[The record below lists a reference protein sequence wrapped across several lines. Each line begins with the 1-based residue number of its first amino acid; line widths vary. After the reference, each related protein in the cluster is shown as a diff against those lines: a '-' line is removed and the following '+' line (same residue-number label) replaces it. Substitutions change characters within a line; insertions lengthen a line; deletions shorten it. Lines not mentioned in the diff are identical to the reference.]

1 MKFMVYNPGPHLQ
14 HIKSSELCKE
24 TKLHD
29 VKAMEFNP
37 EQQLQDVK
45 SPELG
50 KGTGMLQGMQ
60 SFELNPGPQLQEIK
74 SELCTDV
81 KLPYEQFLEFKHE
94 PKLQGGKSSE
104 LNPGPQLQCTNL
116 VAFSTGPQLK
126 GVKSELNPQPGL
138 QGIKSQVFCLGPHVQ
153 GVNSSAF
160 ISNPKL
166 QCVNS
171 FGCNPEPPLQ
181 GINPSEL
188 TLVSKL
194 QGMKSSEVSSGT
206 EIASET
212 SMVFNPDR
220 HLQDMKSE
228 LIPGSKFLGVAPMEC
243 NPGPQMKCVNSSELN
258 AEPKLQCVNSMGC
271 KRGPL
276 LEGVQSFGLTSGTK
290 CQGMGSEVNPGTKKQ
305 SETSVVFN
313 LESHLQCLKS
323 ELIPGSKFLGVAPME
338 CNPGP
343 QVKCVNSSELNPESK
358 LPCVNSTGCKLGPP
372 LQGIQSFELTSGI
385 KCQGMGPFD
394 LNLGT
399 EVLGVKSVMFNPM
412 QHLQNVKC
420 ELTPGTQFQG
430 ITSREFNWG
439 PQLQS
444 MNSSDLKPGLELQ
457 CINSIKFN
465 PGPQLHGTKPSETN
479 PTSEYQGTKSVLF
492 NAGAYWQGVKSS
504 ELIPGTKFPEIQFLE
519 NHCGSQ
525 PQVVQSVFTLGSP
538 LNGMKS
544 VLFLPEP
551 LLNDVKSVEM
561 NKEPLLCGANSVKL
575 ISGSEL
581 QDLKCE
587 MFALEPC
594 FKKMKYV
601 ELNPGPHP
609 QGMNSEELPSH
620 LRQHSVRSVV
630 FAPKLC
636 FQDVKSLELKPGP
649 QTQNVN
655 SKDLS
660 SCLWQKSVMFESE
673 PRSQDVKSLKSNLL
687 PHCQSANSLGL
698 STCLKS
704 PHANS
709 EAFAP
714 EPCFQDMNSVELT
727 PGFQQQGTNCRE
739 LTSGWQGMK
748 SVVLAP
754 EATKKFAPGPLLTS
768 VKFSDWSPESQ
779 QRGEKSLEFTPDPKL
794 QSIKHVK
801 LSSAS
806 LQQDTKS
813 VELAPGALLQ
823 GTKAEMLNRKRSYQI
838 TDSEIIPRPGHQ
850 FVECAEMIP
859 TPKHQVPKS
868 MNLISIPV
876 YHITERLAHQGNET
890 TEKSVELTPKP
901 TSKAMDSSRVPLRL
915 DLQVPESVDLTPV
928 LRNQG
933 SKSSKLTLKKS
944 YQIPETLELLSES
957 RPQLRDLREL
967 HTRPLQQAVGSEE
980 ITLEPRHHTT
990 ETVGLTSKARQ
1001 KGKEFLRVTP
1011 KPVSETTGYSER
1023 CPRPYP
1029 QALEFVEVISEK
1041 RLRRGESEALIT
1053 KSLHHVPESPEM
1065 TSGLGYQV
1073 PESVGLTS
1081 RQWLQRRQSLALL
1094 QKQTGQAVGHTES
1107 VELTSETWQPGDGS
1121 VGLPQSQNQSIKY
1134 SQRAPGVRAQ
1144 ITEVMRISPKPL
1156 DQVPGSTKTQLQAA
1170 LSIGITPGAPQKVT
1184 EYVKVTPGPP
1194 LQVVKSVA
1202 LTPGPAFQMIDYVQL
1217 TPKLQDVR
1225 PSEFTSELWL
1235 QSVKSKELTTE
1246 PTHQILDIMKLTG
1259 FQIVKTVLIPWPPLQ
1274 IVKSEEL
1281 APGPIPQ
1288 VVEPIGV
1295 ALGSAIEVIDCFNL
1309 QEMVEPV
1316 ELTPRPNTHV
1326 KSAEL
1331 LSQPA
1336 CPFEEPAVFTHEQG
1350 LQAVKA
1356 IGIKIRPPQMM
1367 ESEDLNL
1374 RQVYQNRECE
1384 DFTSREELQI
1394 GNYFS
1399 RFLHNSSNSLI
1410 TSSGETE
1417 FGSLCDF
1424 EVPEVSRALDI
1435 RNIGTDI
1442 FQPEESFIDPTM
1454 IQSSTLPFS
1463 LHNQLSDKIANI
1475 VETPHFEIS
1484 GVGVI
1489 SKTTDKKQV
1498 EELGNSLQGLS
1509 QHPPQSWRSPP
1520 RTFHSGSRIQRGLTS
1535 SVLGRQQNVWEN
1547 HSWRQRLPR
1556 KYLSN
1561 MLMLG
1566 DVLGTT
1572 MERKLCSPTSLM
1584 ERATRDIRQSI
1595 QNLFG
1600 VPAELMKPSQSL
1612 LEKGRGVIPQPSVAR
1627 NYIQRHTSCR
1637 GHEQRTALRIWTRSS
1652 MSSIIQQYS
1661 GTRVRLKKSS
1671 KLTDISQ
1678 DIFQHIPFSTSE
1690 GQPPAPVQ
1698 LESSFNIV
1706 FTRKDSV
1713 PVEESENSLSF
1724 ESQHSLKPSY
1734 LPHQAKTDFSEQF
1747 QLLQDLQLKI
1757 AAKLLRSQIPPN
1769 VPPPL
1774 TSGLVLKYPICLQC
1788 GRCAGFNCC
1797 HKLQGTFGPYLL
1809 IYPQLHLVRTPE
1821 GHGEI
1826 RLQLG
1831 FRLQT
1836 GKRPQVPKYHRR
1848 DRPITPRSPISPSLR
1863 SAKVYTRASKSPTS
1877 TIYFQSGSSQSPS
1890 PVRVHIRRR
1899 QYRGPDLV
1907 GKTEIRKPG
1916 LYEFSQVHSLPESVS
1931 ESNQNV
1937 KWAKRKTKKTHNPK
1951 YPYPM
1956 KRITKGSRTQN
1967 TKLYTNG
1974 RSIIQSP
1981 SRELPAQV
1989 RSKRTGTSQTTSA
2002 SLRRQSKKSS
2012 QPKFIQLLFQGLKQA
2027 LQTAHRIM
2035 TSAGQKPVDRPRP
2048 DHSWSSKNQH
2058 LKQRA
2063 RNDYLSRD
2071 IKRDRMS
2078 VVKVKPV
2085 DITTKQ
2091 NMLWEEREQFRS
2103 AQPPERDS
2111 SFQLRRTQLPKP
2123 IVSQGSAA
2131 FKTSSLGQP
2140 MGIVQNDSSSKGKKK
2155 LYRSEISSQE
2165 SKNSKTGTG
2174 VQVGGRNLHGSPH
2187 RTSHSHLKEKLAP
2200 KKQNHSFLRERTP
2213 YNSSVRSHRSP
2224 SERRCRSPSERS
2236 HRSTSQKSHHIPSE
2250 RSHHSLS
2257 EKSHHSLSERSHQ
2270 SASER
2275 SHRSLP
2281 QKSHHSPC
2289 ERSHHSLSEKSHHS
2303 PSDRS
2308 PRSLSGRSYHGA
2320 SERSHRG
2327 PSQKSHHSA
2336 SERRHHGPSQ
2346 KSHHSPPERSLRSPQ
2361 KSHHSPSERSLRSPQ
2376 KSHHSPSERSLRSP
2390 QKSHH
2395 SPSERSHRSPSQKS
2409 HHRPSQW
2416 SHRSP
2421 YQKSHHSPSERSH
2434 RSPSQKSHHRPSQ
2447 WSHRSPSQKSHH
2459 SPSERS
2465 YHSLSVKSHRSPSE
2479 RRCRSPSERKCRS
2492 PSERRCR
2499 SPSERSHRS
2508 LGLI

>member
-1 MKFMVYNPGPHLQ
+1 
-14 HIKSSELCKE
+14 
-24 TKLHD
+24 
-29 VKAMEFNP
+29 
-37 EQQLQDVK
+37 
-45 SPELG
+45 
-50 KGTGMLQGMQ
+50 
-60 SFELNPGPQLQEIK
+60 
-74 SELCTDV
+74 
-81 KLPYEQFLEFKHE
+81 
-94 PKLQGGKSSE
+94 
-104 LNPGPQLQCTNL
+104 
-116 VAFSTGPQLK
+116 
-126 GVKSELNPQPGL
+126 
-138 QGIKSQVFCLGPHVQ
+138 
-153 GVNSSAF
+153 
-160 ISNPKL
+160 
-166 QCVNS
+166 
-171 FGCNPEPPLQ
+171 
-181 GINPSEL
+181 
-188 TLVSKL
+188 
-194 QGMKSSEVSSGT
+194 
-206 EIASET
+206 
-212 SMVFNPDR
+212 
-220 HLQDMKSE
+220 
-228 LIPGSKFLGVAPMEC
+228 
-243 NPGPQMKCVNSSELN
+243 
-258 AEPKLQCVNSMGC
+258 
-271 KRGPL
+271 
-276 LEGVQSFGLTSGTK
+276 
-290 CQGMGSEVNPGTKKQ
+290 
-305 SETSVVFN
+305 
-313 LESHLQCLKS
+313 
-323 ELIPGSKFLGVAPME
+323 
-338 CNPGP
+338 
-343 QVKCVNSSELNPESK
+343 
-358 LPCVNSTGCKLGPP
+358 
-372 LQGIQSFELTSGI
+372 
-385 KCQGMGPFD
+385 
-394 LNLGT
+394 
-399 EVLGVKSVMFNPM
+399 
-412 QHLQNVKC
+412 
-420 ELTPGTQFQG
+420 
-430 ITSREFNWG
+430 
-439 PQLQS
+439 
-444 MNSSDLKPGLELQ
+444 
-457 CINSIKFN
+457 
-465 PGPQLHGTKPSETN
+465 
-479 PTSEYQGTKSVLF
+479 
-492 NAGAYWQGVKSS
+492 
-504 ELIPGTKFPEIQFLE
+504 
-519 NHCGSQ
+519 
-525 PQVVQSVFTLGSP
+525 
-538 LNGMKS
+538 
-544 VLFLPEP
+544 
-551 LLNDVKSVEM
+551 
-561 NKEPLLCGANSVKL
+561 
-575 ISGSEL
+575 
-581 QDLKCE
+581 
-587 MFALEPC
+587 
-594 FKKMKYV
+594 
-601 ELNPGPHP
+601 
-609 QGMNSEELPSH
+609 
-620 LRQHSVRSVV
+620 
-630 FAPKLC
+630 
-636 FQDVKSLELKPGP
+636 
-649 QTQNVN
+649 
-655 SKDLS
+655 
-660 SCLWQKSVMFESE
+660 
-673 PRSQDVKSLKSNLL
+673 
-687 PHCQSANSLGL
+687 
-698 STCLKS
+698 
-704 PHANS
+704 
-709 EAFAP
+709 
-714 EPCFQDMNSVELT
+714 
-727 PGFQQQGTNCRE
+727 
-739 LTSGWQGMK
+739 
-748 SVVLAP
+748 
-754 EATKKFAPGPLLTS
+754 
-768 VKFSDWSPESQ
+768 
-779 QRGEKSLEFTPDPKL
+779 
-794 QSIKHVK
+794 
-801 LSSAS
+801 
-806 LQQDTKS
+806 
-813 VELAPGALLQ
+813 
-823 GTKAEMLNRKRSYQI
+823 
-838 TDSEIIPRPGHQ
+838 
-850 FVECAEMIP
+850 
-859 TPKHQVPKS
+859 
-868 MNLISIPV
+868 
-876 YHITERLAHQGNET
+876 
-890 TEKSVELTPKP
+890 
-901 TSKAMDSSRVPLRL
+901 
-915 DLQVPESVDLTPV
+915 
-928 LRNQG
+928 
-933 SKSSKLTLKKS
+933 
-944 YQIPETLELLSES
+944 
-957 RPQLRDLREL
+957 
-967 HTRPLQQAVGSEE
+967 
-980 ITLEPRHHTT
+980 
-990 ETVGLTSKARQ
+990 
-1001 KGKEFLRVTP
+1001 
-1011 KPVSETTGYSER
+1011 
-1023 CPRPYP
+1023 
-1029 QALEFVEVISEK
+1029 
-1041 RLRRGESEALIT
+1041 
-1053 KSLHHVPESPEM
+1053 
-1065 TSGLGYQV
+1065 
-1073 PESVGLTS
+1073 
-1081 RQWLQRRQSLALL
+1081 
-1094 QKQTGQAVGHTES
+1094 
-1107 VELTSETWQPGDGS
+1107 
-1121 VGLPQSQNQSIKY
+1121 
-1134 SQRAPGVRAQ
+1134 
-1144 ITEVMRISPKPL
+1144 
-1156 DQVPGSTKTQLQAA
+1156 
-1170 LSIGITPGAPQKVT
+1170 
-1184 EYVKVTPGPP
+1184 
-1194 LQVVKSVA
+1194 
-1202 LTPGPAFQMIDYVQL
+1202 MIDYVQL

-1246 PTHQILDIMKLTG
+1246 PTHQILDIMKLT
-1259 FQIVKTVLIPWPPLQ
+1259 
-1274 IVKSEEL
+1274 
-1281 APGPIPQ
+1281 
-1288 VVEPIGV
+1288 
-1295 ALGSAIEVIDCFNL
+1295 
-1309 QEMVEPV
+1309 
-1316 ELTPRPNTHV
+1316 
-1326 KSAEL
+1326 
-1331 LSQPA
+1331 
-1336 CPFEEPAVFTHEQG
+1336 
-1350 LQAVKA
+1350 
-1356 IGIKIRPPQMM
+1356 
-1367 ESEDLNL
+1367 
-1374 RQVYQNRECE
+1374 
-1384 DFTSREELQI
+1384 
-1394 GNYFS
+1394 
-1399 RFLHNSSNSLI
+1399 
-1410 TSSGETE
+1410 
-1417 FGSLCDF
+1417 
-1424 EVPEVSRALDI
+1424 
-1435 RNIGTDI
+1435 
-1442 FQPEESFIDPTM
+1442 
-1454 IQSSTLPFS
+1454 
-1463 LHNQLSDKIANI
+1463 
-1475 VETPHFEIS
+1475 
-1484 GVGVI
+1484 
-1489 SKTTDKKQV
+1489 
-1498 EELGNSLQGLS
+1498 
-1509 QHPPQSWRSPP
+1509 
-1520 RTFHSGSRIQRGLTS
+1520 GLTS

-1877 TIYFQSGSSQSPS
+1877 STIYFQSGSSQSPS

-2200 KKQNHSFLRERTP
+2200 KKQNHGFLRERTP

-2346 KSHHSPPERSLRSPQ
+2346 KSHHSPPERSHRSPQ

-2395 SPSERSHRSPSQKS
+2395 SPS
-2409 HHRPSQW
+2409 
-2416 SHRSP
+2416 
-2421 YQKSHHSPSERSH
+2421 
-2434 RSPSQKSHHRPSQ
+2434 
-2447 WSHRSPSQKSHH
+2447 
-2459 SPSERS
+2459 
-2465 YHSLSVKSHRSPSE
+2465 
-2479 RRCRSPSERKCRS
+2479 
-2492 PSERRCR
+2492 
-2499 SPSERSHRS
+2499 
-2508 LGLI
+2508 

>member
-1 MKFMVYNPGPHLQ
+1 
-14 HIKSSELCKE
+14 
-24 TKLHD
+24 
-29 VKAMEFNP
+29 
-37 EQQLQDVK
+37 
-45 SPELG
+45 
-50 KGTGMLQGMQ
+50 
-60 SFELNPGPQLQEIK
+60 
-74 SELCTDV
+74 
-81 KLPYEQFLEFKHE
+81 
-94 PKLQGGKSSE
+94 
-104 LNPGPQLQCTNL
+104 
-116 VAFSTGPQLK
+116 
-126 GVKSELNPQPGL
+126 
-138 QGIKSQVFCLGPHVQ
+138 
-153 GVNSSAF
+153 
-160 ISNPKL
+160 
-166 QCVNS
+166 
-171 FGCNPEPPLQ
+171 
-181 GINPSEL
+181 
-188 TLVSKL
+188 
-194 QGMKSSEVSSGT
+194 
-206 EIASET
+206 
-212 SMVFNPDR
+212 
-220 HLQDMKSE
+220 
-228 LIPGSKFLGVAPMEC
+228 
-243 NPGPQMKCVNSSELN
+243 
-258 AEPKLQCVNSMGC
+258 
-271 KRGPL
+271 
-276 LEGVQSFGLTSGTK
+276 
-290 CQGMGSEVNPGTKKQ
+290 
-305 SETSVVFN
+305 
-313 LESHLQCLKS
+313 
-323 ELIPGSKFLGVAPME
+323 
-338 CNPGP
+338 
-343 QVKCVNSSELNPESK
+343 
-358 LPCVNSTGCKLGPP
+358 
-372 LQGIQSFELTSGI
+372 
-385 KCQGMGPFD
+385 
-394 LNLGT
+394 
-399 EVLGVKSVMFNPM
+399 
-412 QHLQNVKC
+412 
-420 ELTPGTQFQG
+420 
-430 ITSREFNWG
+430 
-439 PQLQS
+439 
-444 MNSSDLKPGLELQ
+444 
-457 CINSIKFN
+457 
-465 PGPQLHGTKPSETN
+465 
-479 PTSEYQGTKSVLF
+479 
-492 NAGAYWQGVKSS
+492 
-504 ELIPGTKFPEIQFLE
+504 
-519 NHCGSQ
+519 
-525 PQVVQSVFTLGSP
+525 
-538 LNGMKS
+538 
-544 VLFLPEP
+544 
-551 LLNDVKSVEM
+551 
-561 NKEPLLCGANSVKL
+561 
-575 ISGSEL
+575 
-581 QDLKCE
+581 
-587 MFALEPC
+587 
-594 FKKMKYV
+594 
-601 ELNPGPHP
+601 
-609 QGMNSEELPSH
+609 
-620 LRQHSVRSVV
+620 
-630 FAPKLC
+630 
-636 FQDVKSLELKPGP
+636 
-649 QTQNVN
+649 
-655 SKDLS
+655 
-660 SCLWQKSVMFESE
+660 
-673 PRSQDVKSLKSNLL
+673 
-687 PHCQSANSLGL
+687 
-698 STCLKS
+698 
-704 PHANS
+704 
-709 EAFAP
+709 
-714 EPCFQDMNSVELT
+714 
-727 PGFQQQGTNCRE
+727 
-739 LTSGWQGMK
+739 
-748 SVVLAP
+748 
-754 EATKKFAPGPLLTS
+754 
-768 VKFSDWSPESQ
+768 
-779 QRGEKSLEFTPDPKL
+779 
-794 QSIKHVK
+794 
-801 LSSAS
+801 
-806 LQQDTKS
+806 
-813 VELAPGALLQ
+813 
-823 GTKAEMLNRKRSYQI
+823 
-838 TDSEIIPRPGHQ
+838 
-850 FVECAEMIP
+850 
-859 TPKHQVPKS
+859 

-876 YHITERLAHQGNET
+876 YHITERLAHQ
-890 TEKSVELTPKP
+890 
-901 TSKAMDSSRVPLRL
+901 
-915 DLQVPESVDLTPV
+915 
-928 LRNQG
+928 
-933 SKSSKLTLKKS
+933 
-944 YQIPETLELLSES
+944 
-957 RPQLRDLREL
+957 
-967 HTRPLQQAVGSEE
+967 
-980 ITLEPRHHTT
+980 
-990 ETVGLTSKARQ
+990 
-1001 KGKEFLRVTP
+1001 
-1011 KPVSETTGYSER
+1011 
-1023 CPRPYP
+1023 
-1029 QALEFVEVISEK
+1029 
-1041 RLRRGESEALIT
+1041 
-1053 KSLHHVPESPEM
+1053 
-1065 TSGLGYQV
+1065 
-1073 PESVGLTS
+1073 
-1081 RQWLQRRQSLALL
+1081 
-1094 QKQTGQAVGHTES
+1094 
-1107 VELTSETWQPGDGS
+1107 
-1121 VGLPQSQNQSIKY
+1121 
-1134 SQRAPGVRAQ
+1134 
-1144 ITEVMRISPKPL
+1144 
-1156 DQVPGSTKTQLQAA
+1156 
-1170 LSIGITPGAPQKVT
+1170 
-1184 EYVKVTPGPP
+1184 
-1194 LQVVKSVA
+1194 
-1202 LTPGPAFQMIDYVQL
+1202 
-1217 TPKLQDVR
+1217 
-1225 PSEFTSELWL
+1225 
-1235 QSVKSKELTTE
+1235 
-1246 PTHQILDIMKLTG
+1246 
-1259 FQIVKTVLIPWPPLQ
+1259 
-1274 IVKSEEL
+1274 
-1281 APGPIPQ
+1281 
-1288 VVEPIGV
+1288 
-1295 ALGSAIEVIDCFNL
+1295 
-1309 QEMVEPV
+1309 
-1316 ELTPRPNTHV
+1316 
-1326 KSAEL
+1326 
-1331 LSQPA
+1331 
-1336 CPFEEPAVFTHEQG
+1336 
-1350 LQAVKA
+1350 
-1356 IGIKIRPPQMM
+1356 
-1367 ESEDLNL
+1367 
-1374 RQVYQNRECE
+1374 
-1384 DFTSREELQI
+1384 
-1394 GNYFS
+1394 
-1399 RFLHNSSNSLI
+1399 
-1410 TSSGETE
+1410 
-1417 FGSLCDF
+1417 
-1424 EVPEVSRALDI
+1424 
-1435 RNIGTDI
+1435 
-1442 FQPEESFIDPTM
+1442 
-1454 IQSSTLPFS
+1454 
-1463 LHNQLSDKIANI
+1463 
-1475 VETPHFEIS
+1475 
-1484 GVGVI
+1484 
-1489 SKTTDKKQV
+1489 
-1498 EELGNSLQGLS
+1498 
-1509 QHPPQSWRSPP
+1509 
-1520 RTFHSGSRIQRGLTS
+1520 GLTS

-1877 TIYFQSGSSQSPS
+1877 STIYFQSGSSQSPS

-2200 KKQNHSFLRERTP
+2200 KKQNHGFLRERTP

-2346 KSHHSPPERSLRSPQ
+2346 KSHHSPPERSHRSPQ

-2390 QKSHH
+2390 
-2395 SPSERSHRSPSQKS
+2395 
-2409 HHRPSQW
+2409 
-2416 SHRSP
+2416 
-2421 YQKSHHSPSERSH
+2421 QKSHHSPSERSH

>member
-1 MKFMVYNPGPHLQ
+1 
-14 HIKSSELCKE
+14 
-24 TKLHD
+24 
-29 VKAMEFNP
+29 
-37 EQQLQDVK
+37 
-45 SPELG
+45 
-50 KGTGMLQGMQ
+50 
-60 SFELNPGPQLQEIK
+60 
-74 SELCTDV
+74 
-81 KLPYEQFLEFKHE
+81 
-94 PKLQGGKSSE
+94 
-104 LNPGPQLQCTNL
+104 
-116 VAFSTGPQLK
+116 
-126 GVKSELNPQPGL
+126 
-138 QGIKSQVFCLGPHVQ
+138 
-153 GVNSSAF
+153 
-160 ISNPKL
+160 
-166 QCVNS
+166 
-171 FGCNPEPPLQ
+171 
-181 GINPSEL
+181 
-188 TLVSKL
+188 
-194 QGMKSSEVSSGT
+194 
-206 EIASET
+206 
-212 SMVFNPDR
+212 
-220 HLQDMKSE
+220 
-228 LIPGSKFLGVAPMEC
+228 
-243 NPGPQMKCVNSSELN
+243 
-258 AEPKLQCVNSMGC
+258 
-271 KRGPL
+271 
-276 LEGVQSFGLTSGTK
+276 
-290 CQGMGSEVNPGTKKQ
+290 
-305 SETSVVFN
+305 
-313 LESHLQCLKS
+313 
-323 ELIPGSKFLGVAPME
+323 
-338 CNPGP
+338 
-343 QVKCVNSSELNPESK
+343 
-358 LPCVNSTGCKLGPP
+358 
-372 LQGIQSFELTSGI
+372 
-385 KCQGMGPFD
+385 
-394 LNLGT
+394 
-399 EVLGVKSVMFNPM
+399 
-412 QHLQNVKC
+412 
-420 ELTPGTQFQG
+420 
-430 ITSREFNWG
+430 
-439 PQLQS
+439 
-444 MNSSDLKPGLELQ
+444 
-457 CINSIKFN
+457 
-465 PGPQLHGTKPSETN
+465 
-479 PTSEYQGTKSVLF
+479 
-492 NAGAYWQGVKSS
+492 
-504 ELIPGTKFPEIQFLE
+504 
-519 NHCGSQ
+519 
-525 PQVVQSVFTLGSP
+525 
-538 LNGMKS
+538 
-544 VLFLPEP
+544 
-551 LLNDVKSVEM
+551 
-561 NKEPLLCGANSVKL
+561 
-575 ISGSEL
+575 
-581 QDLKCE
+581 
-587 MFALEPC
+587 
-594 FKKMKYV
+594 
-601 ELNPGPHP
+601 
-609 QGMNSEELPSH
+609 
-620 LRQHSVRSVV
+620 
-630 FAPKLC
+630 
-636 FQDVKSLELKPGP
+636 
-649 QTQNVN
+649 
-655 SKDLS
+655 
-660 SCLWQKSVMFESE
+660 
-673 PRSQDVKSLKSNLL
+673 
-687 PHCQSANSLGL
+687 
-698 STCLKS
+698 
-704 PHANS
+704 
-709 EAFAP
+709 
-714 EPCFQDMNSVELT
+714 MNSVELT

-1410 TSSGETE
+1410 TSSVKQNSEA
-1417 FGSLCDF
+1417 FVIF

-1877 TIYFQSGSSQSPS
+1877 STIYFQSGSSQSPS

-2174 VQVGGRNLHGSPH
+2174 VQRRGRNLHGSPH

-2257 EKSHHSLSERSHQ
+2257 EKSHHS
-2270 SASER
+2270 
-2275 SHRSLP
+2275 
-2281 QKSHHSPC
+2281 
-2289 ERSHHSLSEKSHHS
+2289 

-2346 KSHHSPPERSLRSPQ
+2346 KSHHSPPERSHRSPQ

-2508 LGLI
+2508 PSDRSHQSPSQRSHHSLSKRSHKGPSKRKFCRPSERRCRSPSERSHRISEKSHRSLSERSHQSASERSHCSPPQKSHHSALRDETSQSLKKAITVSLRGVISPSERSPAVSLEGGVTVPLKQPLQSFSE

>member
-1 MKFMVYNPGPHLQ
+1 
-14 HIKSSELCKE
+14 
-24 TKLHD
+24 
-29 VKAMEFNP
+29 
-37 EQQLQDVK
+37 
-45 SPELG
+45 
-50 KGTGMLQGMQ
+50 
-60 SFELNPGPQLQEIK
+60 
-74 SELCTDV
+74 
-81 KLPYEQFLEFKHE
+81 
-94 PKLQGGKSSE
+94 
-104 LNPGPQLQCTNL
+104 
-116 VAFSTGPQLK
+116 
-126 GVKSELNPQPGL
+126 
-138 QGIKSQVFCLGPHVQ
+138 
-153 GVNSSAF
+153 
-160 ISNPKL
+160 
-166 QCVNS
+166 
-171 FGCNPEPPLQ
+171 
-181 GINPSEL
+181 
-188 TLVSKL
+188 
-194 QGMKSSEVSSGT
+194 
-206 EIASET
+206 
-212 SMVFNPDR
+212 
-220 HLQDMKSE
+220 
-228 LIPGSKFLGVAPMEC
+228 
-243 NPGPQMKCVNSSELN
+243 
-258 AEPKLQCVNSMGC
+258 
-271 KRGPL
+271 
-276 LEGVQSFGLTSGTK
+276 
-290 CQGMGSEVNPGTKKQ
+290 
-305 SETSVVFN
+305 
-313 LESHLQCLKS
+313 
-323 ELIPGSKFLGVAPME
+323 
-338 CNPGP
+338 
-343 QVKCVNSSELNPESK
+343 
-358 LPCVNSTGCKLGPP
+358 
-372 LQGIQSFELTSGI
+372 
-385 KCQGMGPFD
+385 
-394 LNLGT
+394 
-399 EVLGVKSVMFNPM
+399 
-412 QHLQNVKC
+412 
-420 ELTPGTQFQG
+420 
-430 ITSREFNWG
+430 
-439 PQLQS
+439 
-444 MNSSDLKPGLELQ
+444 
-457 CINSIKFN
+457 
-465 PGPQLHGTKPSETN
+465 
-479 PTSEYQGTKSVLF
+479 
-492 NAGAYWQGVKSS
+492 
-504 ELIPGTKFPEIQFLE
+504 
-519 NHCGSQ
+519 
-525 PQVVQSVFTLGSP
+525 
-538 LNGMKS
+538 
-544 VLFLPEP
+544 
-551 LLNDVKSVEM
+551 
-561 NKEPLLCGANSVKL
+561 
-575 ISGSEL
+575 
-581 QDLKCE
+581 
-587 MFALEPC
+587 
-594 FKKMKYV
+594 
-601 ELNPGPHP
+601 
-609 QGMNSEELPSH
+609 
-620 LRQHSVRSVV
+620 
-630 FAPKLC
+630 
-636 FQDVKSLELKPGP
+636 
-649 QTQNVN
+649 
-655 SKDLS
+655 
-660 SCLWQKSVMFESE
+660 
-673 PRSQDVKSLKSNLL
+673 
-687 PHCQSANSLGL
+687 
-698 STCLKS
+698 
-704 PHANS
+704 
-709 EAFAP
+709 
-714 EPCFQDMNSVELT
+714 MNSVELT

-1041 RLRRGESEALIT
+1041 RLQRGESEALIT

-1877 TIYFQSGSSQSPS
+1877 STIYFQSGSSQSPS

-2200 KKQNHSFLRERTP
+2200 KKQNHGFLRERTP

-2308 PRSLSGRSYHGA
+2308 PRI
-2320 SERSHRG
+2320 
-2327 PSQKSHHSA
+2327 
-2336 SERRHHGPSQ
+2336 
-2346 KSHHSPPERSLRSPQ
+2346 
-2361 KSHHSPSERSLRSPQ
+2361 PSERSLRSPQ

-2421 YQKSHHSPSERSH
+2421 SQKSHHSPSERSH

-2499 SPSERSHRS
+2499 SPSERSHRMSPGQESPVPETQELHRPSRAERGSRGVGAGPRREGIPSGSPGHS
-2508 LGLI
+2508 LRAAARTAGPGAARGARAAAPRRGLRGGGCAAPGAARPGSGRGRGSVQRGLRGSRSSSEGLGRRLRGGGCTARERESNSAGSGAQGAGTQPRIRPPPGQAEAGRAQDSEDAPAPS

>member
-1 MKFMVYNPGPHLQ
+1 
-14 HIKSSELCKE
+14 
-24 TKLHD
+24 
-29 VKAMEFNP
+29 
-37 EQQLQDVK
+37 
-45 SPELG
+45 
-50 KGTGMLQGMQ
+50 
-60 SFELNPGPQLQEIK
+60 
-74 SELCTDV
+74 
-81 KLPYEQFLEFKHE
+81 
-94 PKLQGGKSSE
+94 
-104 LNPGPQLQCTNL
+104 
-116 VAFSTGPQLK
+116 
-126 GVKSELNPQPGL
+126 
-138 QGIKSQVFCLGPHVQ
+138 
-153 GVNSSAF
+153 
-160 ISNPKL
+160 
-166 QCVNS
+166 
-171 FGCNPEPPLQ
+171 
-181 GINPSEL
+181 
-188 TLVSKL
+188 
-194 QGMKSSEVSSGT
+194 
-206 EIASET
+206 
-212 SMVFNPDR
+212 
-220 HLQDMKSE
+220 
-228 LIPGSKFLGVAPMEC
+228 
-243 NPGPQMKCVNSSELN
+243 
-258 AEPKLQCVNSMGC
+258 
-271 KRGPL
+271 
-276 LEGVQSFGLTSGTK
+276 
-290 CQGMGSEVNPGTKKQ
+290 
-305 SETSVVFN
+305 
-313 LESHLQCLKS
+313 
-323 ELIPGSKFLGVAPME
+323 
-338 CNPGP
+338 
-343 QVKCVNSSELNPESK
+343 
-358 LPCVNSTGCKLGPP
+358 
-372 LQGIQSFELTSGI
+372 
-385 KCQGMGPFD
+385 
-394 LNLGT
+394 
-399 EVLGVKSVMFNPM
+399 
-412 QHLQNVKC
+412 
-420 ELTPGTQFQG
+420 
-430 ITSREFNWG
+430 
-439 PQLQS
+439 
-444 MNSSDLKPGLELQ
+444 
-457 CINSIKFN
+457 
-465 PGPQLHGTKPSETN
+465 
-479 PTSEYQGTKSVLF
+479 
-492 NAGAYWQGVKSS
+492 
-504 ELIPGTKFPEIQFLE
+504 
-519 NHCGSQ
+519 
-525 PQVVQSVFTLGSP
+525 
-538 LNGMKS
+538 
-544 VLFLPEP
+544 
-551 LLNDVKSVEM
+551 
-561 NKEPLLCGANSVKL
+561 
-575 ISGSEL
+575 
-581 QDLKCE
+581 
-587 MFALEPC
+587 
-594 FKKMKYV
+594 
-601 ELNPGPHP
+601 
-609 QGMNSEELPSH
+609 
-620 LRQHSVRSVV
+620 
-630 FAPKLC
+630 
-636 FQDVKSLELKPGP
+636 
-649 QTQNVN
+649 
-655 SKDLS
+655 
-660 SCLWQKSVMFESE
+660 
-673 PRSQDVKSLKSNLL
+673 
-687 PHCQSANSLGL
+687 
-698 STCLKS
+698 
-704 PHANS
+704 
-709 EAFAP
+709 
-714 EPCFQDMNSVELT
+714 MNSVELT

-1877 TIYFQSGSSQSPS
+1877 STIYFQSGSSQSPS

-2257 EKSHHSLSERSHQ
+2257 EKSHHS
-2270 SASER
+2270 
-2275 SHRSLP
+2275 
-2281 QKSHHSPC
+2281 
-2289 ERSHHSLSEKSHHS
+2289 

-2346 KSHHSPPERSLRSPQ
+2346 KSHHSPPERSHRSPQ

-2499 SPSERSHRS
+2499 SPSERSHRMLILSSALLIARPPVTLSRSHQPPLPKS
-2508 LGLI
+2508 LVYFPVRSLMVCLPNFSHSIPLPFPL